1 MKQSFS
7 PNSQNSKDEIYN
19 QIESLIQQQY
29 QIFVPALVLEYSNE
43 MKDNFEWEY
52 DDLHQVCSY
61 FGEIDTLEI
70 NGKNAFVLFKNF
82 FDAYSCKEYL
92 LNTNNFKV
100 IDNNNNIKIKW
111 YTSEDENKINSNIQ
125 DKIKKIN
132 HTNYPNNFPNNNNY
146 NYSNKENHC
155 YNMNTPYAYNSG
167 YNPNPNNR
175 QEFNYIPSPQN
186 MYDNNMNMMNQ
197 YNYNMMG
204 MYNYN
209 QNSSE
214 FYNKNNYPQQKSY
227 NYNTNNNINNSYKD
241 IYNDND
247 FDDKR
252 SQDKNFSGKHTCR
265 FEIQIEN
272 DKDFQVARRL
282 IGAKGC
288 NMKRIIE
295 KCNSSGRKNEESV
308 KLRLRGRGS
317 GFKEGQNKQES
328 DEPLH
333 LCISSKYYEKYETAC
348 ILVQELIMN
357 IYEEYKRFCER
368 AHKTPISNLSLKKY
382 EGIFSSK
389 ETSKNFGEIG
399 KKCDDYN

>member
-52 DDLHQVCSY
+52 DDLHHVCSY

-70 NGKNAFVLFKNF
+70 NGRNAFVLFKNF

-125 DKIKKIN
+125 EKIRKIN
-132 HTNYPNNFPNNNNY
+132 TPNYPNSFPNSNNFNY
-146 NYSNKENHC
+146 NNKEYYG

-167 YNPNPNNR
+167 YNNP
-175 QEFNYIPSPQN
+175 QEFNCIPSQQN
-186 MYDNNMNMMNQ
+186 MFDNNMNMMNQ
-197 YNYNMMG
+197 YNYNNMMG

-214 FYNKNNYPQQKSY
+214 FYNKNNYSHQKSY
-227 NYNTNNNINNSYKD
+227 NYNSNNNINNSYNE
-241 IYNDND
+241 IYYDD

-252 SQDKNFSGKHTCR
+252 SQDKNFSGKYTSR

-295 KCNSSGRKNEESV
+295 KCNSGGRKNEESV

-317 GFKEGQNKQES
+317 GFKEGPSNQES

-333 LCISSKYYEKYETAC
+333 LCISSKYYEKYKTAC
-348 ILVQELIMN
+348 ILVQELIVN

-368 AHKTPISNLSLKKY
+368 VHKTPISNLSLKKY
-382 EGIFSSK
+382 EGIFSNK
-389 ETSKNFGEIG
+389 DTLKGYDEIG
-399 KKCDDYN
+399 KKCDD